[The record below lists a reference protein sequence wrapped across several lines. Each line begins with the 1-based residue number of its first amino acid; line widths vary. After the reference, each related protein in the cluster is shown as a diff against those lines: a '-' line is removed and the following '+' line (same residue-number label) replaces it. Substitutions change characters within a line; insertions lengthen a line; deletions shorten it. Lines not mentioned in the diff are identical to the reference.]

1 MEYELEKQI
10 MKKEENE
17 KGLLGR
23 LFGRSKP
30 KSGPC
35 CGGTANEP
43 APEETTCCQDE
54 GKTPKDK
61 KPCCCG

>member
-1 MEYELEKQI
+1 
-10 MKKEENE
+10 MKKEEKE

-30 KSGPC
+30 KSAPC
-35 CGGTANEP
+35 CGGTADEP
-43 APEETTCCQDE
+43 TPEETPCCKDE
-54 GKTPKDK
+54 GKEPKDK